1 MKISELKKIL
11 KPLIKECVKEVLL
24 EENGIISKFITE
36 TVSGLANAKEVLF
49 ERKTERESVQRQT
62 EQKPKNEKLEKFRE
76 KMLAEVKG
84 SAYEDLPE
92 HITKN
97 DEKLISVK
105 EKFSNNVSLQESL
118 NGVDV
123 FEGTK
128 SITEDEAVQEKGVD
142 LNIFKNMGLWKKIA
156 DGKKE

>member
-1 MKISELKKIL
+1 MKILELKKIL
-11 KPLIKECVKEVLL
+11 KPLIRECIKEVIF
-24 EENGIISKFITE
+24 EENGIISKLIAETISGMAGTKELISEKKEIT
-36 TVSGLANAKEVLF
+36 
-49 ERKTERESVQRQT
+49 QQ
-62 EQKPKNEKLEKFRE
+62 QKPKNEKLEKFRE

-105 EKFSNNVSLQESL
+105 EKFSNNVFLQESL